1 MLKEQENWENK
12 RDEKRKI
19 VKVILNYMKNV
30 KKVMMSVGRDKVEGG
45 RERNNILM
53 YMRVGRNVWDKTN
66 MLRRSEGEEY
76 RSKRVGD

>member
-1 MLKEQENWENK
+1 MKGILK
-12 RDEKRKI
+12 
-19 VKVILNYMKNV
+19 YMKNV

-45 RERNNILM
+45 RERNIILM

>member
-19 VKVILNYMKNV
+19 VKVILKYMKNV

-45 RERNNILM
+45 RERNIILM

-66 MLRRSEGEEY
+66 MLRRSEGEEC